1 MFFVEQSFPDV
12 SLKSNGT
19 VQEWT
24 DLHGYLTGHAPLHRQ
39 GSLNG
44 TNKNSQY
51 GADGGASTRNGG
63 AEDSST
69 GHTAKSGTH
78 KIFKNSENGEV
89 HRVIEAIVVFVFLF
103 PPSFFQTCFIVIVLF
118 FYDSKTSQTSS
129 FFFLTYIHY
138 IWTSFFTT
146 HYLHYL

>member
-1 MFFVEQSFPDV
+1 MKQSFPDV
-12 SLKSNGT
+12 TLKSNGT

-44 TNKNSQY
+44 TSKNSQY

-69 GHTAKSGTH
+69 GHTAKSGTQ
-78 KIFKNSENGEV
+78 KKSKQ
-89 HRVIEAIVVFVFLF
+89 RKRACIV
-103 PPSFFQTCFIVIVLF
+103 
-118 FYDSKTSQTSS
+118 
-129 FFFLTYIHY
+129 
-138 IWTSFFTT
+138 
-146 HYLHYL
+146 

>member
-1 MFFVEQSFPDV
+1 MFFLPQSFPDV

-69 GHTAKSGTH
+69 GHTAKSGNL
-78 KIFKNSENGEV
+78 KNIKTAKWSV

-103 PPSFFQTCFIVIVLF
+103 PPSFF
-118 FYDSKTSQTSS
+118 
-129 FFFLTYIHY
+129 
-138 IWTSFFTT
+138 
-146 HYLHYL
+146 

>member
-1 MFFVEQSFPDV
+1 MFFFEQSFPDV
-12 SLKSNGT
+12 TLKSNGT

-69 GHTAKSGTH
+69 GHTAKSGTY
-78 KIFKNSENGEV
+78 KISKQRKWSV
-89 HRVIEAIVVFVFLF
+89 HRVIEAIVVFVFL
-103 PPSFFQTCFIVIVLF
+103 
-118 FYDSKTSQTSS
+118 
-129 FFFLTYIHY
+129 
-138 IWTSFFTT
+138 
-146 HYLHYL
+146 

>member
-1 MFFVEQSFPDV
+1 MFSLKQSFPDV
-12 SLKSNGT
+12 TLKSNGT

-78 KIFKNSENGEV
+78 KI
-89 HRVIEAIVVFVFLF
+89 
-103 PPSFFQTCFIVIVLF
+103 
-118 FYDSKTSQTSS
+118 SKTAKMERC
-129 FFFLTYIHY
+129 IV
-138 IWTSFFTT
+138 
-146 HYLHYL
+146 